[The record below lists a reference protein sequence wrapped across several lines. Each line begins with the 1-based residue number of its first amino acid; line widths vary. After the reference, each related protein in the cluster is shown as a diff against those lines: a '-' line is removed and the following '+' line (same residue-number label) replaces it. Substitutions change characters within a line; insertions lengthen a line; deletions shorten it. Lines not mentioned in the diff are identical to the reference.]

1 MCGQCFTICSAHD
14 PERRITFASDGFLKM
29 TGYTNEQVIGKPAL
43 FLVVSPT
50 HDSLAVYFAHQLQ
63 GWLWSVRPLVKSAE
77 GQEQALLGS
86 THAFKSGSRVAVVC
100 VGVCRARARR
110 SGT

>member
-1 MCGQCFTICSAHD
+1 VFVSLSCVCGQCFTICSAHD

-50 HDSLAVYFAHQLQ
+50 HEPQ
-63 GWLWSVRPLVKSAE
+63 
-77 GQEQALLGS
+77 
-86 THAFKSGSRVAVVC
+86 AVVC
-100 VGVCRARARR
+100 LSVGQI
-110 SGT
+110 G